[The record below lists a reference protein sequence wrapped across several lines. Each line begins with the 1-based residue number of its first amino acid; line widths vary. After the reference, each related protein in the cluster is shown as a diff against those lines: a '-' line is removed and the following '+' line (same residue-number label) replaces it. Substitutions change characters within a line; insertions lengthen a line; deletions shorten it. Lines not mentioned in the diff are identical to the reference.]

1 VSTPDA
7 VPTPEHFFQAI
18 TAFQQTATLR
28 AALEIGLFAAFEGEV
43 STAPELA
50 GRTGASERG
59 VRILSDCLV
68 VSGFLTKN
76 DDRYTMTLDTA
87 TFLDADA
94 PAYVGG
100 AAEFLL
106 NPRMLEAWDR
116 LGDAVRGGGTALTDD
131 GDVLAPE
138 NPVWVK
144 FARSMAPLMQ
154 MPAQLIA
161 QMADPDADKPLKV
174 LDIAAGHGLFG
185 IAFAERNASTEV
197 VAVDWPNVLE
207 VATENAEARGVGD
220 RHSTIAGSA
229 FDADFG
235 HGYDVV
241 LLTNFMH
248 HFDVPTCEGLMGKVH
263 AALRDGGRAVTL
275 EFVPNEDRISPPI
288 PATFAAMML
297 ATTPSGDAYTFAELE
312 AMAAAGGFAG
322 SEMRSLEPTLQSVVI
337 SHK

>member
-28 AALEIGLFAAFEGEV
+28 AALEIGLFAAFEGEA

-161 QMADPDADKPLKV
+161 QMA
-174 LDIAAGHGLFG
+174 G